1 MTFLVAASLA
11 GAASLTSGIQYPGLA
26 ILLLGLI
33 ALWFPSARSTLRDN
47 GWGGVDLAVITAL
60 CAIPIATII
69 TMAVHP
75 GWLWAELDNP
85 SRYFA
90 AAMVYVMVRLARPL
104 KEALWIGLAIGCVG
118 AFFHAVTTD
127 GRAGAYINVISFGM
141 VSMGL
146 AVFAIVV
153 AIFDQ
158 RRLVQLVLLLSAIG
172 GVYAA
177 LDSGTRG
184 SWIALLGLLVIL
196 PLLLPRQILKRYLLI
211 SLVIGLGV
219 YFASQTIPSVSQRG
233 ASAVEGLK
241 CWVLED
247 RICEGSVGVRLE
259 TAKSGLVFIHEAP
272 FFGFGMSPAQELTK
286 RALAEGL
293 VDPALPVFDHFHNDM
308 VETLM
313 AQGIVGLGLYLGHV
327 CFFLYLGWN
336 SIARNAGSDII
347 EFAALLIVGIIAQLS
362 FGLSHAL
369 MVHASSAA
377 FFAISIAIMAGYLMN
392 ARYRQSPP
400 KKVIADIHDS

>member
-1 MTFLVAASLA
+1 ML
-11 GAASLTSGIQYPGLA
+11 I
-26 ILLLGLI
+26 LGLVT
-33 ALWFPSARSTLRDN
+33 LWIPSVRAKLCDN
-47 GWGGVDLAVITAL
+47 GWGALDLYVIVAL

-69 TMAVHP
+69 TMTVHP
-75 GWLWAELDNP
+75 SWLWAELDNP
-85 SRYFA
+85 SRYFVA
-90 AAMVYVMVRLARPL
+90 AIVYTLIRLARPS
-104 KEALWIGLAIGCVG
+104 KEALWVGLVIGCIG
-118 AFFHAVTTD
+118 AFLQAVSTD

-146 AVFAIVV
+146 AVFTIVV
-153 AIFDQ
+153 AMFEE
-158 RRLVQLVLLLSAIG
+158 RRLIQAVLLLSAIG

-196 PLLLPRQILKRYLLI
+196 PLILPRQMLKRSLLA
-211 SLVIGLGV
+211 SLVVGLGGFLV
-219 YFASQTIPSVSQRG
+219 SQTIPNVSQRG

-241 CWVLED
+241 CWVFED

-272 FFGFGMSPAQELTK
+272 VFGFGMSPAQELTK

-313 AQGIVGLGLYLGHV
+313 AQGIVGLGFYLSYVG
-327 CFFLYLGWN
+327 FFLYLGWH
-336 SIARNAGSDII
+336 SIARKGGSDTT
-347 EFAALLIVGIIAQLS
+347 EFAALLIVGIMAQLS

-400 KKVIADIHDS
+400 KEVIADIHDS